1 MHPRDAAEAVLRLYP
16 QIYHA
21 CHTRHVRDP
30 GTGEV
35 LSAYR
40 AGILSHLDDVTP
52 TSMTALAEH
61 MGVTL
66 STMSLTAK
74 ALVRGGWVKSER
86 SARDRRVAE
95 LRLTEAGVRMRDTQS
110 VLDAA
115 RVLDVVASLPDA
127 ERAAA
132 IRGLELLAQA
142 GQERMAEWTRARSA
156 PGEAG
161 WPAEGR

>member
-1 MHPRDAAEAVLRLYP
+1 MLPRDAADAVLRLYP

-30 GTGEV
+30 ASGEV

-40 AGILSHLDDVTP
+40 AGILSHLDDVEP
-52 TSMTALAEH
+52 TSMTELAEH
-61 MGVTL
+61 MGVTI
-66 STMSLTAK
+66 STMSLAAK
-74 ALVRGGWVKSER
+74 ALVAGGWVRSER
-86 SARDRRVAE
+86 SVRDRRVVE

-110 VLDAA
+110 VLDPA

-132 IRGLELLAQA
+132 IRGLELLARA
-142 GQERMAEWTRARSA
+142 GQARMAEWTRAQSA

-161 WPAEGR
+161 WDASRR